1 MRLISYALV
10 AISIACA
17 RLPSFWYTAAIFW
30 YEVATSAEAP
40 LRVLYITI
48 GHGHFPGGHPDL
60 DIEPDDSRTRHTGV
74 LIITDQRQTS
84 GSALKHIV
92 NPSLALAQK
101 RTRSVAHK
109 HTNARARTH
118 RVG

>member
-60 DIEPDDSRTRHTGV
+60 DIEPDDSRTHHTGV
-74 LIITDQRQTS
+74 LFFGLWRVYFPPVLIRTDRR
-84 GSALKHIV
+84 LLV
-92 NPSLALAQK
+92 
-101 RTRSVAHK
+101 
-109 HTNARARTH
+109 
-118 RVG
+118 